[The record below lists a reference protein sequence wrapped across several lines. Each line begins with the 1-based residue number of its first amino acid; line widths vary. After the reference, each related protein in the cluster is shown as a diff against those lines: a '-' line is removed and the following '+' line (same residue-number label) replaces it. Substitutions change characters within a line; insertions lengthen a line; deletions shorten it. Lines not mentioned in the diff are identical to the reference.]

1 MTLDVL
7 ANEIATQAKAEAE
20 LIIADA
26 EQQAKKIEDEAKS
39 EAMKFSQGVQSRA
52 ERESSQLSVE
62 LVASAKQANQK
73 HLLIARREELDNT
86 WETIRS
92 SVGSPD
98 LEGRSDI
105 LSELLSE
112 ASINGGDMI
121 LKPVSTDRKE
131 LEKSDFALGDDIEGL
146 GGFILESKDG
156 SIVLDY
162 RFDSRLDEAWKENI
176 REVNNI
182 LFGNK

>member
-1 MTLDVL
+1 MSLDAL

-26 EQQAKKIEDEAKS
+26 KKEANRIEDEARS
-39 EAMKFSQGVQSRA
+39 EAMSFSKDAQSRA
-52 ERESSQLSVE
+52 ERESAQLSVE

-73 HLLIARREELDNT
+73 HLLIARREELDDT
-86 WETIRS
+86 WEAVRS

-98 LEGRSDI
+98 LEGRSKI
-105 LSELLSE
+105 LSDLLSE
-112 ASINGGDMI
+112 ASNFSSDMI
-121 LKPVSTDRKE
+121 LKPVSIDRKV
-131 LEKSDFALGDDIEGL
+131 LQKGNFTLGDDVEGL

-162 RFDSRLDEAWKENI
+162 RFDSRLDEAWKKNI

-182 LFGNK
+182 LFGN

>member
-7 ANEIATQAKAEAE
+7 AKEIATQAKAEAA

-26 EQQAKKIEDEAKS
+26 KQQAKKIEDEAKS
-39 EAMKFSQGVQSRA
+39 EAMNFSKDVQLRA
-52 ERESSQLSVE
+52 DRESTQLSIE

-73 HLLIARREELDNT
+73 YLLIARREELDDT

-98 LEGRSDI
+98 LEGRSKI

-112 ASINGGDMI
+112 ASKNGGNMI
-121 LKPVSTDRKE
+121 LRPVSTDRKA
-131 LEKSDFALGDDIEGL
+131 LEKSDFALGDDVEGL

-182 LFGNK
+182 LFGN

>member
-1 MTLDVL
+1 MTLDAL

-26 EQQAKKIEDEAKS
+26 KQQAKKIEDEAKS

-52 ERESSQLSVE
+52 ERESAQLSVE
-62 LVASAKQANQK
+62 LVASAKQANRK
-73 HLLIARREELDNT
+73 HLLIARREELDDT
-86 WETIRS
+86 RETIRS

-98 LEGRSDI
+98 LEGRSKI
-105 LSELLSE
+105 LSGLLSE
-112 ASINGGDMI
+112 ASKNGGNMI
-121 LKPVSTDRKE
+121 LRPVSTDRKA
-131 LEKSDFALGDDIEGL
+131 LEKSDFALGDDVEGL

-162 RFDSRLDEAWKENI
+162 RFDSRLDDAWKENI

-182 LFGNK
+182 LFGN

>member
-1 MTLDVL
+1 MTLDAL

-26 EQQAKKIEDEAKS
+26 KQQANKIEDKAKY
-39 EAMKFSQGVQSRA
+39 EAMNFSKDAQSRA

-73 HLLIARREELDNT
+73 HMLIARREELDDT
-86 WETIRS
+86 WEAIRS

-98 LEGRSDI
+98 LEGRSKI

-112 ASINGGDMI
+112 ASKNGGDMI
-121 LKPVSTDRKE
+121 LRPVSTDSKV
-131 LEKSDFALGDDIEGL
+131 LEKSDFTLGDDVEGL

-162 RFDSRLDEAWKENI
+162 RFDSRLDKAWKENI
-176 REVNNI
+176 REVNDI
-182 LFGNK
+182 LFGN

>member
-1 MTLDVL
+1 MTLDAL
-7 ANEIATQAKAEAE
+7 SKEIATQAKAEAE

-26 EQQAKKIEDEAKS
+26 KQQANKIEDKAKY
-39 EAMKFSQGVQSRA
+39 EAMNFSKDAQSRA

-73 HLLIARREELDNT
+73 HMLIARREELDDT
-86 WETIRS
+86 WEAIRS

-98 LEGRSDI
+98 LEGRSKI

-112 ASINGGDMI
+112 ASKNGGDMI
-121 LKPVSTDRKE
+121 LRPVSTDSKV
-131 LEKSDFALGDDIEGL
+131 LEKSDFTLGDDVEGL

-162 RFDSRLDEAWKENI
+162 RFDSRLDKAWKENI
-176 REVNNI
+176 REVNDI
-182 LFGNK
+182 LFGN

>member
-73 HLLIARREELDNT
+73 HLLIAKREELDNT

-92 SVGSPD
+92 SVGSPN
-98 LEGRSDI
+98 LEGRSNI

-112 ASINGGDMI
+112 SFSWLKFKFFGFKSKLRNSLESINSI
-121 LKPVSTDRKE
+121 NVSLSRSSNPLCT
-131 LEKSDFALGDDIEGL
+131 S
-146 GGFILESKDG
+146 SK
-156 SIVLDY
+156 
-162 RFDSRLDEAWKENI
+162 
-176 REVNNI
+176 
-182 LFGNK
+182 